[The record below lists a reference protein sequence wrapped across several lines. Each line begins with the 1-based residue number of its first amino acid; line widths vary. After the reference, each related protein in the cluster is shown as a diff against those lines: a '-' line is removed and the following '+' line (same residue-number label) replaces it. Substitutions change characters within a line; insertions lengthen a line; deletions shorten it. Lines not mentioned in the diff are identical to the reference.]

1 MATSDID
8 MDPGETA
15 IDTWTLFY
23 VPPEGGKFNGK
34 LTITNRRLLYRATDD
49 ASFAGVLRNRAARGF
64 LEIGKD
70 EISDIAV
77 HKKLLS
83 KKAVVT
89 LADGSVHT
97 FDYCAMN
104 IDKCVAAMEAR

>member
-1 MATSDID
+1 MAETSID
-8 MDPGETA
+8 LQPGETP

-23 VPPEGGKFNGK
+23 LPPDGGKFNGK
-34 LTITNRRLLYRATDD
+34 LTVTNRRLLYRATDD
-49 ASFAGVLRNRAARGF
+49 ASLAGVLNHRAARGF

-70 EISDIAV
+70 EIAGIEV
-77 HKKLLS
+77 RKKLFS
-83 KKAVVT
+83 KKAMVT

-97 FDYCAMN
+97 FDYGAMN

>member
-1 MATSDID
+1 MASTDID
-8 MDPGETA
+8 LQPGETP

-23 VPPEGGKFNGK
+23 SPPDGGKYNGK
-34 LTITNRRLLYRATDD
+34 LTVTNRRLLYRATDD
-49 ASFAGVLRNRAARGF
+49 ASLAGVLHNRAARGF
-64 LEIGKD
+64 LEIDKS
-70 EISDIAV
+70 EIGSIAV
-77 HKKLLS
+77 SKKLFS

-97 FDYCAMN
+97 FDYGALN